1 MLGKILHKKSP
12 KSTNI
17 YHLKKKRF
25 KDVDF
30 LFFSF
35 RQGLTLSPNWFGDIL
50 YVDLAALKLLDNS
63 RLRTPKSLD

>member
-1 MLGKILHKKSP
+1 MLGKILHKKIP
-12 KSTNI
+12 QI
-17 YHLKKKRF
+17 YQYLSHKKRF

-63 RLRTPKSLD
+63 RLLTPKSLD